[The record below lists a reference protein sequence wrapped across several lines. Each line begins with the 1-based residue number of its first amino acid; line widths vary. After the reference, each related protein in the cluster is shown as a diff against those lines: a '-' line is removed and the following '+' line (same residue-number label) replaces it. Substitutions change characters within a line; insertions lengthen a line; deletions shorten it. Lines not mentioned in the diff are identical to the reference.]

1 MAVTK
6 IQDDWQIQPTTAT
19 ENAETQANM
28 AASLAEQQKTEETQE
43 QTETTQ
49 EQDKPSASANVYDV
63 LANVW
68 GGTLSR
74 RNAEIEKAAEKMTA
88 IDAERKAA
96 EEAMTKARAN
106 ESSFLKALLEEQKPV
121 RKEDEEKKLRN
132 RAVIKGLGDLVGAIA
147 TGVHAYG
154 KRGAGVVPTLASS
167 SPLKDIEKLNALQD
181 EYLKRKEAWKALD
194 LKIRM
199 GEIDAENANAKEAYQ
214 TALERMKA
222 AQTAYD
228 NAVKGYEDT
237 LADYNAEVAK
247 VAAEERRQD
256 RQDARE
262 RYVQGNLNYRASLD
276 GKGKDEEVTDVEIL
290 DELFPWKPKVQKTAR
305 YDANGNLEGYNTT
318 KSTYSKAEREAE
330 ARGNE
335 YVRAVRGLMK
345 NEGLSKEEAVAI
357 VKAIMDED
365 MRQASKSLHNVAR
378 GGKK

>member
-1 MAVTK
+1 MAVK
-6 IQDDWQIQPTTAT
+6 NIQEDWQIQPTTAK

-28 AASLAEQQKTEETQE
+28 AAALAETQGQTET
-43 QTETTQ
+43 TETTQ
-49 EQDKPSASANVYDV
+49 EQDNSSAPANVYDV

-74 RNAEIEKAAEKMTA
+74 RNAEIEKAAEQMTA

-194 LKIRM
+194 LKIRR
-199 GEIDAENANAKEAYQ
+199 GDIDAENANAKAAYQ

-237 LADYNAEVAK
+237 LADYNADVAK
-247 VAAEERRQD
+247 VAAEERKQD
-256 RQDARE
+256 RQDARA
-262 RYVQGNLNYRASLD
+262 RYVQGNINYRASLN
-276 GKGKDEEVTDVEIL
+276 GEGEDEEVADVDIL
-290 DELFPWKPKVQKTAR
+290 DELFPWKPKVKKTAR

-318 KSTYSKAEREAE
+318 QSTYSKAEREAE

-335 YVRAVRGLMK
+335 YVRAVKDLMK
-345 NEGLSKEEAVAI
+345 NEGLSKEEAIAI
-357 VKAIMDED
+357 VRTIIDED
-365 MRQASKSLHNVAR
+365 MRQASESLHKVAS

>member
-1 MAVTK
+1 MAVKK
-6 IQDDWQIQPTTAT
+6 IQEDWQIQPTTAT

-28 AASLAEQQKTEETQE
+28 AAALAETQG
-43 QTETTQ
+43 QTEATEATQ

-88 IDAERKAA
+88 IEAERKAA

-167 SPLKDIEKLNALQD
+167 SPLKDIEKLNALQE

-237 LADYNAEVAK
+237 HADYNAEVAK

-276 GKGKDEEVTDVEIL
+276 GKGKDKEVTDVEIL
-290 DELFPWKPKVQKTAR
+290 DELFPWKPKVNKTAR
-305 YDANGNLEGYNTT
+305 YDANGNLEGYSESR
-318 KSTYSKAEREAE
+318 STYSKAEREAE

-335 YVRAVRGLMK
+335 YVRAVKDLM
-345 NEGLSKEEAVAI
+345 NDGLSKEEAVAL
-357 VKAIMDED
+357 VKVVMDED
-365 MRQASKSLHNVAR
+365 MRQASESLHNVAR